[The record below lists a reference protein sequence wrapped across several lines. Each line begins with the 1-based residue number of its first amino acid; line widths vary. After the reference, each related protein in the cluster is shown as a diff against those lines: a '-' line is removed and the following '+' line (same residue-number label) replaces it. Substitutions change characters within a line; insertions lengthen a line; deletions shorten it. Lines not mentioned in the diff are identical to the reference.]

1 MRRAEF
7 VCDDLGLIT
16 SHLDEIQYGVMSIP
30 DTPLPY
36 ALPLSFC
43 YLPHFAQKGAIG
55 IHGAKAG
62 RKFSLLAQSPKV
74 CFSATKPY
82 AYIGSEFL
90 GGAMIPTQF
99 FFSVMIAGQFRVV
112 EDSAHK
118 REILSAL
125 VAKYEPQS
133 ENFSFSKKTFA
144 GRENGVFV
152 GFIEIEHL
160 SVKAKFGQNLKQAEF
175 ESILSDLQAKYDNL
189 CKNLSN
195 ALPSPQSLESL
206 QNTQPL
212 QNTQTLQQSPQSLQT
227 SQTLQSLQSLQTLK
241 QTIAMMKHFAK
252 KSK

>member
-82 AYIGSEFL
+82 SYIGSEFL

-99 FFSVMIAGQFRVV
+99 FFCVMIAGQFCVAT
-112 EDSAHK
+112 DNALK

-133 ENFSFSKKTFA
+133 ENFSFSKKAFA

-189 CKNLSN
+189 CKNLHN

-206 QNTQPL
+206 QSGQPL
-212 QNTQTLQQSPQSLQT
+212 QNLQSPQSLQT

-241 QTIAMMKHFAK
+241 QTIVMMKHFAK

>member
-62 RKFSLLAQSPKV
+62 RKFALLAQSPKV

-82 AYIGSEFL
+82 SYIGSEFL

-99 FFSVMIAGQFRVV
+99 FFCVMIAGQFRVAT
-112 EDSAHK
+112 DNALK

-125 VAKYEPQS
+125 VRKYEPQS
-133 ENFSFSKKTFA
+133 ENFSFSKKAFA
-144 GRENGVFV
+144 GRENAVFV

-189 CKNLSN
+189 HKNLSN

-206 QNTQPL
+206 QNTQPCKL
-212 QNTQTLQQSPQSLQT
+212 CNNPHNLCKPHKRYNPCILCKPSS
-227 SQTLQSLQSLQTLK
+227 K
-241 QTIAMMKHFAK
+241 Q
-252 KSK
+252 

>member
-7 VCDDLGLIT
+7 VCDDFGLIT

-55 IHGAKAG
+55 IHGAKSG
-62 RKFSLLAQSPKV
+62 RKFALLAQSPKV

-82 AYIGSEFL
+82 SYIGSEFL

-99 FFSVMIAGQFRVV
+99 FFCVMIAGQFRVAT
-112 EDSAHK
+112 DNALK

-133 ENFSFSKKTFA
+133 QNFSFSKKAFA
-144 GRENGVFV
+144 GRENAVFV

-189 CKNLSN
+189 HKNLSN
-195 ALPSPQSLESL
+195 ALSSLQSLES
-206 QNTQPL
+206 L

-227 SQTLQSLQSLQTLK
+227 LK
-241 QTIAMMKHFAK
+241 QTN
-252 KSK
+252 SNDETLC